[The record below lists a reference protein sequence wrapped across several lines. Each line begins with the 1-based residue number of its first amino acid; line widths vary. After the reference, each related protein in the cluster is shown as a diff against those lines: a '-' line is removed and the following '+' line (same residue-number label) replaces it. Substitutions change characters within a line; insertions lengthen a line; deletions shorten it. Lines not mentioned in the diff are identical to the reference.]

1 MHFSMSSAICVIICL
16 LPCGPFAPMGSFAL
30 QLVALVLFY
39 LRTRTMTMYYYGLDI
54 PIPWV
59 MYGAIVSPVTVG
71 ALLHWR
77 SDRNQFLVHR
87 LTQRRAEQL
96 QSEKERL
103 DYERRFALHRQTKT
117 GARGDEGQRR
127 PRSETASDA
136 PVSTEDVEL
145 SAAIEQGPSE
155 PALSTTQEQMMS
167 VAFAASSGS
176 SSTSNR
182 TTQEQ
187 MKSMAFAASSASG
200 STSNG
205 ELGDIDDIFQRRRK
219 AGLAREF
226 AFLAK
231 LPSAFS
237 LGGSSRRKSNAARAI
252 SLANLA
258 SITEATAASEEQGSG
273 TGRSLGASVRPTI
286 AKCAPN
292 AAALGMSAATHG
304 RRADGA
310 VSEED
315 FGLSSPRQERAG
327 AIGGSCGTVAAAGT
341 PER

>member
-1 MHFSMSSAICVIICL
+1 MHFSMSSAICATICL
-16 LPCGPFAPMGSFAL
+16 LPCGPFAPMGSCAL
-30 QLVALVLFY
+30 QLVGLVLFH
-39 LRTRTMTMYYYGLDI
+39 LRKRTMTMYYYGLDI

-59 MYGAIVSPVTVG
+59 MYGAIVAPVTFG

-117 GARGDEGQRR
+117 GARGDEAQRR
-127 PRSETASDA
+127 PRSEAASDPSA
-136 PVSTEDVEL
+136 LVSTMDFEL
-145 SAAIEQGPSE
+145 SVAIESGPSE

-205 ELGDIDDIFQRRRK
+205 ELGGIDDMFERRRK
-219 AGLAREF
+219 AGLTREF
-226 AFLAK
+226 SFLTK

-237 LGGSSRRKSNAARAI
+237 FGGSSRRKNAAARAI
-252 SLANLA
+252 SWANLA
-258 SITEATAASEEQGSG
+258 AITEATAASEERGSE
-273 TGRSLGASVRPTI
+273 TGSSLGVT
-286 AKCAPN
+286 
-292 AAALGMSAATHG
+292 
-304 RRADGA
+304 
-310 VSEED
+310 
-315 FGLSSPRQERAG
+315 
-327 AIGGSCGTVAAAGT
+327 
-341 PER
+341 